1 MIREVV
7 GIGDLIYIY
16 TGKPEA
22 GEARRSDSRAMAGV
36 MRNIGATSTSCRAAA
51 GGRAA
56 RGGRR
61 AALQV
66 SCRGYTGKAV
76 EHIGKLRAKP
86 AEGILTD
93 VRAAEM
99 AEASLLAGPT
109 EPLEVRE
116 AKKMELRE
124 MLAKSEAQ
132 RNMEIP
138 EEPFKLHFVLKFV
151 WTDKVLGVALNQANK
166 RGETPMSP
174 YFFWP
179 REDAWECVQKVSAI
193 CFLTLTMLE

>member
-1 MIREVV
+1 
-7 GIGDLIYIY
+7 
-16 TGKPEA
+16 
-22 GEARRSDSRAMAGV
+22 
-36 MRNIGATSTSCRAAA
+36 
-51 GGRAA
+51 
-56 RGGRR
+56 
-61 AALQV
+61 
-66 SCRGYTGKAV
+66 
-76 EHIGKLRAKP
+76 
-86 AEGILTD
+86 
-93 VRAAEM
+93 
-99 AEASLLAGPT
+99 
-109 EPLEVRE
+109 
-116 AKKMELRE
+116 

-193 CFLTLTMLE
+193 CFFAAHDARVIEGVSHGRKSAHSPLTWTRVAAMQTNDRRSCLPRNKYVVQS